1 MDPMASTAPQAT
13 PIPLDLDEIQ
23 GGVLRQ
29 RPEPY
34 TGAYYLVR
42 IDDPKQGRVV
52 LGKLQA
58 YVTSAAG
65 WWDTSIA
72 AWISLG
78 ISHRGL
84 QALGVP
90 EKVLTGFAPEFRA
103 GMAARAQTIGDTG
116 ASAPEHWEAPFG
128 TDGVHLAISVIARDH
143 AALEA
148 QIALAREALAQI
160 RGVAVTYEL
169 RTPQLPSGRTHL
181 GFVDGIG
188 EPIIEGSGLVSAI
201 QNASGHYGYL
211 PGFGRPVKAG
221 EFVLGYPNE
230 LGRLP
235 DAPSPDVLGRNG
247 TYASFR
253 KLRIDVAAFR
263 RFLADNAGSS
273 EEQAALS
280 AKMIGRWPSG
290 APVELAPDHDDP
302 ELAADPRRI
311 NDFTYGEDPIGLRC
325 PVGSHVR
332 RMNPRDGLAGSSTD
346 VQLHRILRRGAT
358 YGPPLPDGVTTD
370 DGVDRGIAF
379 IFLGAD
385 VGRQFE
391 FVKSQWTNDGDF
403 ISLGAER
410 DPLVGVHDEDATF
423 TIPRHPVRRRL
434 HGLPTFVRAC
444 GGEYLFLPSR
454 SGLGWLAEGSYA
466 AV

>member
-1 MDPMASTAPQAT
+1 MTSTDSRTASVS
-13 PIPLDLDEIQ
+13 LDLDEIQ

-42 IDDPKQGRVV
+42 IDDPEQGRIA
-52 LGKLQA
+52 LAKLRPH
-58 YVTSAAG
+58 VTSAAG
-65 WWDTSIA
+65 WWDRTIT

-84 QALGVP
+84 QALGLP
-90 EKVLTGFAPEFRA
+90 EEIIDTFAPEFRA

-116 ASAPEHWEAPFG
+116 PSAPENWEAPFG
-128 TDGVHLAISVIARDH
+128 TDSVHLAISAIARDEP
-143 AALEA
+143 ALEG
-148 QIALAREALAQI
+148 QIALARAALAQLP
-160 RGVAVTYEL
+160 GVAVIYEL
-169 RTPQLPSGRTHL
+169 RTPQLPSGRTQL

-201 QNASGHYGYL
+201 QNANGQYGYL

-221 EFVLGYPNE
+221 EFILGYPNE

-235 DAPSPDVLGRNG
+235 PAPAPDVLGRNG

-263 RFLADNAGSS
+263 RFLADNSRFP
-273 EEQAALS
+273 EEQEALA
-280 AKMIGRWPSG
+280 AKMVGRWRSG
-290 APVELAPDHDDP
+290 APVELTPDHDDP
-302 ELAADPRRI
+302 ELAADPKRV
-311 NDFTYGEDPIGLRC
+311 NDFTYGEDPVGLRC
-325 PVGSHVR
+325 PLGSHLR
-332 RMNPRDGLAGSSTD
+332 RMNPRDGLADSSTD

-358 YGPPLPDGVTTD
+358 YGPPLPDGVTAD

-379 IFLGAD
+379 IFIGAD
-385 VGRQFE
+385 IGRQFE

-403 ISLGAER
+403 ISLGAEP
-410 DPLVGVHDEDATF
+410 DPLVGVHDGNAAF
-423 TIPRHPVRRRL
+423 TIPCHPVRRRL

-444 GGEYLFLPSR
+444 GGEYLFLPSL
-454 SGLGWLAEGSYA
+454 SALAWLADGRYA
-466 AV
+466 GA